1 MCFCQEAGKNKENCV
16 ETKRS
21 WEKAAV
27 AGIGDRHP
35 SLMLHITTREKG
47 GPGVSQL
54 VVTPRKQAEAGFNG
68 MFQKDELAKC
78 HKNEP

>member
-1 MCFCQEAGKNKENCV
+1 M
-16 ETKRS
+16 
-21 WEKAAV
+21 

-35 SLMLHITTREKG
+35 NLMLYIITREK
-47 GPGVSQL
+47 GVSQL